1 MRRTLPT
8 VLIVVVGLLL
18 LADFVII
25 NPSLAAVA
33 GVLIEYLVLLS
44 AAAAVAGGLSLV
56 ARHAGDLLHRR
67 GERSSSLLVLVGMAL
82 ILVAG
87 FYPGSRGA
95 DDGAVRWLVGAL
107 LAPLVAALFALL
119 FIFLLMAAR
128 RGLALRMRETTV
140 MLAAASLVVVLLL
153 PLGGVLGSWLATA
166 GSWVLAVPIGSVF
179 RGLLMGVAIATAITA
194 ARLLLAVDGA
204 SDD

>member
-8 VLIVVVGLLL
+8 ILIVVVGLLL

-25 NPSLAAVA
+25 NPSLAAVS
-33 GVLIEYLVLLS
+33 GVLVEYLVLLS
-44 AAAAVAGGLSLV
+44 AAVAVAGGLSLV

-67 GERSSSLLVLVGMAL
+67 GERSGSVLVLVGMAVML
-82 ILVAG
+82 AAG
-87 FYPGSRGA
+87 FYPGSRGT
-95 DDGAVRWLVGAL
+95 DDPAVLWLVGAL

-119 FIFLLMAAR
+119 FIFLLAAAR

-140 MLAAASLVVVLLL
+140 MLAAASLVLILLL
-153 PLGGVLGSWLATA
+153 PLGGVAGSWLASVA
-166 GSWVLAVPIGSVF
+166 SWTLAVPIGAVF
-179 RGLLMGVAIATAITA
+179 RGLLIGIAIATAISA